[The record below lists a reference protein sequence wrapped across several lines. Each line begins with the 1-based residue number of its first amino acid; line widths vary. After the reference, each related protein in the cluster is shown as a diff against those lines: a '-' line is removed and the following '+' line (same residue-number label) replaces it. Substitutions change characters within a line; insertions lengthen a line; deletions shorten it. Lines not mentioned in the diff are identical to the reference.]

1 MNIVAKIGT
10 SSITDERG
18 EISTAAVDKL
28 TAEVAAL
35 RSMGHRVVVVSS
47 GAIAAGLPALGL
59 SGARPT
65 DIATLQAISA
75 VGQSRLMATY
85 DVALGRHGL
94 VAGQVL
100 LAPLDFMNRSQYL
113 HARDTFV
120 RLLDLGVVPVVNEND
135 AVADDEI
142 RYGDND
148 HLAALVAHLI
158 YADLLVLLTDTA
170 GLHDADPRLVADA
183 SLIEEIVEFDHI
195 LESMAGGRGTIRGSG
210 GMASKLRAAKIA
222 SWSGIRTVIAAAER
236 PGVLASAVA
245 GEPGV
250 GTVVRPRDR
259 RLGARK
265 LWIAFARPYEGVL
278 QVDEGARRALLER
291 GTSLLAV
298 GVAAVTGEFDAGD
311 AVEIA
316 DSAGTVFA
324 KGLVRMGAKELRAA
338 AGRRTADLPEGASH
352 EVVHRDDLVVT
363 GG

>member
-1 MNIVAKIGT
+1 VNVVAKIGT

-18 EISTAAVDKL
+18 EISSAAIDKL
-28 TAEVAAL
+28 TAEVAGL
-35 RSMGHRVVVVSS
+35 RSQGHRVVVVTS

-59 SGARPT
+59 SGARPA

-75 VGQSRLMATY
+75 VGQSRLMGAY
-85 DVALGRHGL
+85 DAALGRHGL

-100 LAPLDFMNRSQYL
+100 LAPLDFMDRSQYL
-113 HARDTFV
+113 HARDTFG

-158 YADLLVLLTDTA
+158 YADLLVLLTDTT
-170 GLHDADPRLVADA
+170 GLHSADPRLDSNA
-183 SLIEEIVEFDHI
+183 SLIEEIVEFDHD
-195 LESMAGGRGTIRGSG
+195 LERMAGGRGTVRGSG
-210 GMASKLRAAKIA
+210 GMASKLRAAKMA
-222 SWSGIRTVIAAAER
+222 SWSGIRTVIASAER
-236 PGVLASAVA
+236 PAVLAGAVA
-245 GEPGV
+245 ADPGV

-265 LWIAFARPYEGVL
+265 LWIAFAKPYEGVL
-278 QVDEGARRALLER
+278 EVDEGARRALLER
-291 GTSLLAV
+291 GTSLLPV
-298 GVAAVTGEFDAGD
+298 GVASVSGEFGAGD

-316 DSAGTVFA
+316 DGEGTVFA
-324 KGLVRMGAKELRAA
+324 KGLVRMGANELRAA
-338 AGRRTADLPEGASH
+338 AGRRTADLPEGVTR

-363 GG
+363 VS